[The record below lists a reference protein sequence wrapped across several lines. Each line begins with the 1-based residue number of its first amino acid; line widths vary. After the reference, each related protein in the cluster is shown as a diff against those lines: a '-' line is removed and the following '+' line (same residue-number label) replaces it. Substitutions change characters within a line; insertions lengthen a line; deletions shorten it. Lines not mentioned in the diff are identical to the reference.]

1 MRTVV
6 RTAIQADLEIEAL
19 LAQDQAK
26 DLLRFTT
33 AGSVDD
39 GKSTLIGR
47 LLYDS
52 KNVFEDHIRSVA
64 KASLNR
70 GNGSL
75 DLSLLTDGL
84 RAEREQGITIDVAY
98 RYFTTSK
105 RKFIIADTPGHEQYT
120 RNMATGAS
128 TAELAII
135 LIDARNGVLPQ
146 SRRHAFI
153 ASLLGIPNLVVAINK
168 MDAVRYD
175 EGVFRWIE
183 SEFGRFL
190 DDLQVP
196 AAYFLPISALVGDN
210 VVTRSG
216 NMPWFKGQSLLEHLE
231 TVEVASTTPDTEFRF
246 PVQYVIRP
254 NQDFRGYAGQI
265 GSGYVRPGDEVLV
278 LPAGR
283 KTRVKS
289 IASFD
294 GDLEVAHAPMSVTLT
309 LEDNIDISR
318 GDMLACPLQKPR
330 VSRQFEAHVVWMSE
344 SGLDPGNPLLLKHT
358 TQMVAAEVKALVHR
372 VNIRTLEAEP
382 ATTLALN
389 EIGVLRIAAS
399 KPLYFD
405 PYRENRATG
414 CFSLIDPVTNATVGA
429 GMIIREI
436 AEQRRRV
443 VERSATLT
451 PVAPAERN
459 LRWGHTGAVVSY
471 GDRPQLGVTLEREL
485 FERGAVVVRLTREP
499 SDAER
504 EQATSAGLLLLVPGA
519 ADIALPSDDQDAANE
534 LIEQLALSGVLMSDE
549 LTGGKGI

>member
-1 MRTVV
+1 MAGINTV
-6 RTAIQADLEIEAL
+6 IQAGSRIEEL
-19 LAQDQAK
+19 LAEDQAK

-64 KASLNR
+64 KASVHR

-128 TAELAII
+128 TADLAII

-146 SRRHAFI
+146 SRRHAYI
-153 ASLLGIPNLVVAINK
+153 ASLLGIPNLVVAVNK
-168 MDAVRYD
+168 MDAVDYD
-175 EGVFRWIE
+175 EAVFRWVE

-190 DDLQVP
+190 DELPVLNT
-196 AAYFLPISALVGDN
+196 YFLPISALIGDN
-210 VVTRSG
+210 VVTRSQK
-216 NMPWFKGQSLLEHLE
+216 MVWFDGPSLLEYLE
-231 TVEVASTTPDTEFRF
+231 TVQVGTRTPDAEFRL

-265 GSGYVRPGDEVLV
+265 ASGFIRPGDDVLV

-283 KTRVKS
+283 KTRIKS

-294 GDLEVAHAPMSVTLT
+294 GDLEFAHAPMSVTVT

-318 GDMLACPLQKPR
+318 GDMLACPLVRPR
-330 VSRQFEAHVVWMSE
+330 ISRQFEAHVVWMSE
-344 SGLDPGNPLLLKHT
+344 TPLDTNSPLLLKHT
-358 TQMVAAEVKALVHR
+358 TQMVAAEVKSLEHR

-382 ATTLALN
+382 ANTLALN
-389 EIGVLRIAAS
+389 EIGVLQISAS

-405 PYRENRATG
+405 PYGENRRTG
-414 CFSLIDPVTNATVGA
+414 CFSLVDPATNATVGA
-429 GMIIREI
+429 GMIIREV
-436 AEQRRRV
+436 AEQRKRIAQ
-443 VERSATLT
+443 RSGVLA
-451 PVAPAERN
+451 PVTPAERS
-459 LRWGHTGAVVSY
+459 LRWGHAGAVVPF

-485 FERGAVVVRLTREP
+485 FERGAVVVRLVREA
-499 SDAER
+499 SEAER
-504 EQATSAGLLLLVPGA
+504 EQALAAGLLLLTPGR
-519 ADIALPSDDQDAANE
+519 ADIELPADDQDAAIA
-534 LIEQLALSGVLMSDE
+534 LIEHLAKTGVLTSDE
-549 LTGGKGI
+549 LFGGKGI

>member
-1 MRTVV
+1 MSAV
-6 RTAIQADLEIEAL
+6 REARLDADVRIEEL

-26 DLLRFTT
+26 QLLRFTT

-64 KASLNR
+64 KASINR

-128 TAELAII
+128 TADLAII
-135 LIDARNGVLPQ
+135 LVDARNGVLPQ

-153 ASLLGIPNLVVAINK
+153 ASLLGIPNVVVAVNK
-168 MDAVRYD
+168 MDAVGYD
-175 EGVFRWIE
+175 EAVFRWIK

-190 DDLQVP
+190 DELNVLN
-196 AAYFLPISALVGDN
+196 AYFLPISALVGDN
-210 VVTRSG
+210 VVSRSSA
-216 NMPWFKGQSLLEHLE
+216 MPWFKGASLLEHLE
-231 TVEVASTTPDTEFRF
+231 DVEIATSTPDTEFRL

-265 GSGYVRPGDEVLV
+265 ASGYVRPGDEVVV

-283 KTRVKS
+283 KTRIKS
-289 IASFD
+289 IASYD
-294 GDLEVAHAPMSVTLT
+294 GDLKTAHAPMSVTVT

-318 GDMLACPLQKPR
+318 GDMLACPSQRPH
-330 VSRQFEAHVVWMSE
+330 VSHQFEAHVVWMSE
-344 SGLDPGNPLLLKHT
+344 TPLDPKSPLLLKHT
-358 TQMVAAEVKALVHR
+358 TQFVAAEVKSIEHR

-382 ATTLALN
+382 AHSLALN
-389 EIGVLRIAAS
+389 EIGVLRISAS

-405 PYRENRATG
+405 PYRENRRTG
-414 CFSLIDPVTNATVGA
+414 CFSLVDPATNATVGA
-429 GMIIREI
+429 GMIVRAV
-436 AEQRRRV
+436 AEQRKRIVQRTSV
-443 VERSATLT
+443 SA
-451 PVAPAERN
+451 PVTPAERN
-459 LRWGHTGAVVSY
+459 LRWGHTGAVVPY
-471 GDRPQLGVTLEREL
+471 GDRPQVGVTLERVL
-485 FERGAVVVRLTREP
+485 FERGAVVVRLEKEAF
-499 SDAER
+499 DAAR
-504 EQATSAGLLLLVPGA
+504 NQALAAGLLLLVPGK
-519 ADIALPSDDQDAANE
+519 ADIELPDDDQDAAMA
-534 LIEQLALSGVLMSDE
+534 LIDHLASKGVLVSE
-549 LTGGKGI
+549 GLIGGKGI

>member
-1 MRTVV
+1 MSAV
-6 RTAIQADLEIEAL
+6 REARLDADLRIEEL

-26 DLLRFTT
+26 ELLRFTT

-64 KASLNR
+64 KASVNR

-128 TAELAII
+128 TADLAII

-153 ASLLGIPNLVVAINK
+153 ASLLGIPNLVVAVNK
-168 MDAVRYD
+168 MDAVDYD
-175 EGVFRWIE
+175 EAVFRWIE

-190 DDLQVP
+190 DELQVLNT
-196 AAYFLPISALVGDN
+196 YFLPISALIGDN
-210 VVTRSG
+210 VVSRGTA
-216 NMPWFKGQSLLEHLE
+216 MPWFEGPSLLEYLE
-231 TVEVASTTPDTEFRF
+231 NVEIATRTPDIEFRL

-265 GSGYVRPGDEVLV
+265 ASGYVRPGDAVLV

-283 KTRVKS
+283 RTRIKS

-294 GDLEVAHAPMSVTLT
+294 GDLKVAHAPMSVTVT

-318 GDMLACPLQKPR
+318 GDMLACPTQRPR
-330 VSRQFEAHVVWMSE
+330 VSRQFEAYVVWMSE
-344 SGLDPGNPLLLKHT
+344 TPLDVKSPLLLKHT
-358 TQMVAAEVKALVHR
+358 TQMVAAEVKSVEHR
-372 VNIRTLEAEP
+372 VNIRTLEAES
-382 ATTLALN
+382 AQTLGLN
-389 EIGVLRIAAS
+389 EIGVLRISAS

-405 PYRENRATG
+405 PYRENRRTG
-414 CFSLIDPVTNATVGA
+414 CFSLVDPATNTTVGA

-436 AEQRRRV
+436 AEQRKRIVQRT
-443 VERSATLT
+443 SAFA
-451 PVAPAERN
+451 PVTPAERN
-459 LRWGHTGAVVSY
+459 LRWGHTGALVAY
-471 GDRPQLGVTLEREL
+471 GDRPQVGVTLERVL
-485 FERGAVVVRLTREP
+485 FERGAVVVRFEREA

-504 EQATSAGLLLLVPGA
+504 EHAVAAGLLLLVPGKP
-519 ADIALPSDDQDAANE
+519 DIEIPEDDQDAAMA
-534 LIEQLALSGVLMSDE
+534 LIDHLASKGILMSDE
-549 LTGGKGI
+549 LIGGKGI